1 MSGNYDKSNVVL
13 EVKDLRV
20 QYRASGEVVEAVNGV
35 SFQLHEKQSLAL
47 VGETGAGKTTIAKA
61 IMSILPDPPAKVVG
75 GEIFFEDQDMLN
87 MKEKQ
92 LRKIRGEKIS
102 MIFQDPMTAL
112 SPVFTIGNQIEEAYK
127 EHYKVSRAE
136 AKKRTVEL
144 LNMVGIPAERY
155 NEYPHQF
162 SGGMRQRVVI
172 AIALACNPSILIADE
187 PTTALDVTIQ
197 AQVLDLISRLREQNG
212 TSMILITHDLG
223 IVAENC
229 DDVAIVYAG
238 EIVELGTKEHIF
250 NETAHPYTQG
260 LFGALPDMAQGR
272 DKLNPIF
279 GLPPNPA
286 NLPKGCKFHPRCPH
300 ATERC
305 ALEEPSM
312 LEISEGHYSRCFI
325 NPYEEGQDGHFD

>member
-1 MSGNYDKSNVVL
+1 MSENQNKVVL
-13 EVKDLRV
+13 EVKDLWV
-20 QYRASGEVVEAVNGV
+20 QYRAGGEVVEAVNGV
-35 SFQLHEKQSLAL
+35 SFRLREKQSLAL
-47 VGETGAGKTTIAKA
+47 VGETGAGKTTIAQA
-61 IMSILPDPPAKVVG
+61 LMSILPNPPAKITA
-75 GEIFFEDQDMLN
+75 GEILYEDQDMLR
-87 MKEKQ
+87 MKEKR

-102 MIFQDPMTAL
+102 MIFQNPMTAL
-112 SPVFTIGNQIEEAYK
+112 SPVFTIGDQIEEAYK
-127 EHYKVSRAE
+127 EHYKVSNAE
-136 AKKRTVEL
+136 AKKRTLEL

-155 NEYPHQF
+155 GEYPHQF

-197 AQVLDLISRLREQNG
+197 AQVLDLIYRLKEQNH

-238 EIVELGTKEHIF
+238 EIVELGTREHIF
-250 NETAHPYTQG
+250 NETAHPYTKG

-272 DKLNPIF
+272 DKLKPIF

-300 ATERC
+300 VTERC
-305 ALEEPSM
+305 RQEQPPM
-312 LEISEGHYSRCFI
+312 TEISEGHFSRCFL
-325 NPYEEGQDGHFD
+325 NPGEEG

>member
-1 MSGNYDKSNVVL
+1 MSGNYDESNIVL
-13 EVKDLRV
+13 EVKDLWV
-20 QYRASGEVVEAVNGV
+20 QYRAGGEIVEAVNGV

-75 GEIFFEDQDMLN
+75 GEIFFEDQNMLN

-127 EHYKVSRAE
+127 EHYKVSRTE
-136 AKKRTVEL
+136 AKKRTIEL

-238 EIVELGTKEHIF
+238 EIVEMGTKEHIF

-272 DKLNPIF
+272 DKLKPIF

-305 ALEEPSM
+305 AAEAPPM
-312 LEISEGHYSRCFI
+312 LEISEGHFSRCFI
-325 NPYEEGQDGHFD
+325 NPHEEG

>member
-1 MSGNYDKSNVVL
+1 MSENYDESNVVL
-13 EVKDLRV
+13 EVKDLWV
-20 QYRASGEVVEAVNGV
+20 QYRAGGETVEAVNGV
-35 SFQLHEKQSLAL
+35 SFQLHKRQALAL

-61 IMSILPDPPAKVVG
+61 IMSILPDPPAKVTN
-75 GEIFFEDQDMLN
+75 GEILLQEQDMLK

-92 LRKIRGEKIS
+92 LRKIRGEQIS

-127 EHYKVSRAE
+127 EHNKVSRAE
-136 AKKRTVEL
+136 AKERTIEL

-155 NEYPHQF
+155 GEYPHQF

-172 AIALACNPSILIADE
+172 AIALACNPHILIADE

-197 AQVLDLISRLREQNG
+197 AQVLDLIYRLKEKND
-212 TSMILITHDLG
+212 TSLILITHDLG

-238 EIVELGTKEHIF
+238 QIVEMGTKEHIF
-250 NETAHPYTQG
+250 NETAHPYTKG

-272 DKLNPIF
+272 DKLKPIF
-279 GLPPNPA
+279 GLPPDPA
-286 NLPKGCKFHPRCPH
+286 NLPAGCKFHPRCPH
-300 ATERC
+300 ACERC
-305 ALEEPSM
+305 TVEEPPM
-312 LEISEGHYSRCFI
+312 VEISKGHFSRCI
-325 NPYEEGQDGHFD
+325 LNPCQEG

>member
-1 MSGNYDKSNVVL
+1 MSENQNKVVL
-13 EVKDLRV
+13 EVKDLWV
-20 QYRASGEVVEAVNGV
+20 QYRAGGEVVEAVNGV
-35 SFQLHEKQSLAL
+35 SFRLREKQSLAL
-47 VGETGAGKTTIAKA
+47 VGETGAGKTTIAQA
-61 IMSILPDPPAKVVG
+61 IMSILPNPPAKITA
-75 GEIFFEDQDMLN
+75 GEILYEDQDMLR
-87 MKEKQ
+87 MKEKR

-102 MIFQDPMTAL
+102 MIFQNPMTAL
-112 SPVFTIGNQIEEAYK
+112 SPVFTIGDQIEEAYK
-127 EHYKVSRAE
+127 EHYKVSNTE
-136 AKKRTVEL
+136 AKKRTLEL

-155 NEYPHQF
+155 GEYPHQF

-197 AQVLDLISRLREQNG
+197 AQVLDLIYRLKEQNH

-238 EIVELGTKEHIF
+238 EIVELGTREHIF
-250 NETAHPYTQG
+250 NETAHPYTKG

-272 DKLNPIF
+272 DKLKPIF

-300 ATERC
+300 VTERC
-305 ALEEPSM
+305 RQEQPPM
-312 LEISEGHYSRCFI
+312 TEISEGHFSRCFL
-325 NPYEEGQDGHFD
+325 NPGEEG